1 MAAGSSHEILR
12 LCWLEAI
19 ILCLRP
25 NTFQH
30 SASTVSSEL
39 ALSDLYLDVRCKC
52 FCIILSLT
60 LAFWPDHL
68 PCLTLCVSDF
78 RLQPVETYNPEM
90 ASLVGNLKTAITMT
104 MRLTSV
110 CCAQPETHWQTLAT
124 GSVPVV
130 PVSVTVRLPVACPDT
145 AVRGLRRAAAR
156 QKHFVVAAARRRQA
170 AFLAVSTATQQSA
183 AQKEDAH
190 LQAWPRQG
198 HLVVA
203 TVRCRPEARI
213 RQTFLATSSA
223 TQQSA
228 AHREE
233 ACLRAARSAPAAWA
247 RTIHLA
253 SPPLIRACLLK
264 REL

>member
-156 QKHFVVAAARRRQA
+156 QKHFVVGSGPPPTGSISCSIHCNTAVCGAEGGCPPAG
-170 AFLAVSTATQQSA
+170 LAKAGPSCCGNGP
-183 AQKEDAH
+183 
-190 LQAWPRQG
+190 LQA
-198 HLVVA
+198 
-203 TVRCRPEARI
+203 
-213 RQTFLATSSA
+213 
-223 TQQSA
+223 
-228 AHREE
+228 
-233 ACLRAARSAPAAWA
+233 
-247 RTIHLA
+247 
-253 SPPLIRACLLK
+253 
-264 REL
+264 